1 MKEVLSPYPLPKA
14 QDTDRWGYEAGS
26 LGRDGVEFLG
36 RPITPTPPGAVTL
49 NHKEVPGDLF

>member
-1 MKEVLSPYPLPKA
+1 MKEVLSPYPVPKA

-36 RPITPTPPGAVTL
+36 RSITPTPPGAVT
-49 NHKEVPGDLF
+49 